1 MGKLTLTFLLLF
13 HYVSLSSQSIVST
26 QTYKKIDTIVLDF
39 KIFKPKSFDPKREYS
54 TVVLFHGGGF
64 NSRYSNQFE
73 RHSKYFNSRNFIAIT
88 PVYRIKKMH
97 QSTPL
102 ESCDDAKDLLD
113 YIYSNAERYNINK
126 DRIFVGGGSAGGLL
140 ALSTTF
146 WKVKNNV
153 VKGLILYNPIVD
165 TGLNSALS
173 KRRKGKYNLDISPI
187 HHINKN
193 HPPTLIFHGSLD
205 EMEPIKKIRKY
216 QEMVQEIGIT
226 CDVIEYPGQGH
237 SFFNSQEFFIKTSKE
252 VDKFLS
258 SLGYID
264 N

>member
-1 MGKLTLTFLLLF
+1 MGKLVLSVLLLF
-13 HYVSLSSQSIVST
+13 YHVKLSSQSIVST
-26 QTYKKIDTIVLDF
+26 HTYKKIDTVVLDF
-39 KIFKPKSFDPKREYS
+39 KIFKPKSFDPKKEYS
-54 TVVLFHGGGF
+54 TVILFHGGGF
-64 NSRYSNQFE
+64 NSRFANQFA

-88 PVYRIKKMH
+88 PVYRIKKLH
-97 QSTPL
+97 QSTPA

-126 DRIFVGGGSAGGLL
+126 DMIFVGGGSAGGLL

-146 WKVKNNV
+146 WKVKNNI

-165 TGLNSALS
+165 TGLNSAFS
-173 KRRKGKYNLDISPI
+173 NRRKGKYNLDISPI

-193 HPPTLIFHGSLD
+193 LPPTIIFHGSLD

-216 QEMVQEIGIT
+216 QGMVETFGLS
-226 CDVIEYPGQGH
+226 CNVVEYPGQGH

-258 SLGYID
+258 SLGYIV